1 MWIAHQDWKT
11 RINSFNMPNFQ
22 TLLFLKTSSKINR
35 LFDFTHSWAATLP
48 VLFGGKKF
56 SYCFLHWKIVNSFG
70 DFQNLALIGRLKMI
84 HWQRS
89 NNLFVLSMDASHAIV
104 STLLPTVPIYHANLN
119 PIPVTWSWNK
129 NQIVKQISLFLQWN
143 LEYCTQKHF
152 MTRD

>member
-11 RINSFNMPNFQ
+11 RINSFNMPNCQ
-22 TLLFLKTSSKINR
+22 TLLFLKTSSKVNW
-35 LFDFTHSWAATLP
+35 LFDFTHSWAATLTTSAFWRKN
-48 VLFGGKKF
+48 V
-56 SYCFLHWKIVNSFG
+56 FLHWKIVNSLG

-129 NQIVKQISLFLQWN
+129 NQIVKQISSFLQWN